1 MNDTEVMM
9 TPEEWAESVNEA
21 VSVQAQALEECAKRI
36 ITLEKALESMV
47 KSHQDLMV
55 TVEKIATAL
64 NETNDVLRNGAINYK
79 PEDHEEHLN
88 MKGNF
93 DLIYSRLIELESK
106 NELS

>member
-79 PEDHEEHLN
+79 PDLN

>member
-79 PEDHEEHLN
+79 PEDLN